1 MRKLLPGF
9 IPLIILIIAGI
20 VIAGA
25 GGTYIVREQ
34 VVKKGQSGKAAIDEK
49 KISQKVKNP
58 VPLEAPSPEPTAQ
71 LAPSQYQYE
80 PEKTSDSEKET
91 QEPAFTINPPSG
103 WSQKSSD
110 YIKVGF
116 VAPEQDE
123 EPAEP
128 PLVYMYGAS
137 IQIRIN
143 TLPEGATLAQVVES
157 TIDGYRDQA
166 SNVQVISNTPTTFAG
181 QDSQVLELIAELTE
195 GHKIHVTN
203 YVTVKN
209 GYTVGVGGLTLDSAW
224 SKRAG
229 TIQTSINSFRFT
241 D

>member
-1 MRKLLPGF
+1 MRKLLPGI
-9 IPLIILIIAGI
+9 IPLFILIAIG
-20 VIAGA
+20 VVLAGA
-25 GGTYIVREQ
+25 GGVYVVRKEFI
-34 VVKKGQSGKAAIDEK
+34 KRGQSGKAALDEK
-49 KISQKVKNP
+49 KISEQLKNP
-58 VPLEAPSPEPTAQ
+58 VELEAPSPDPTPQ
-71 LAPSQYQYE
+71 LAPSQYKYE
-80 PEKTSDSEKET
+80 PAESEVSKET

-143 TLPEGATLAQVVES
+143 ALPEGATLAQVVEA

-166 SNVQVISNTPTTFAG
+166 SNVQGISKTPTTFAG
-181 QDSQVLELIAELTE
+181 QDSQVIELIAEMTE
-195 GHKIHVTN
+195 GHKIHVTS
-203 YVTVKN
+203 YVTIKN
-209 GYTVGVGGLTLDSAW
+209 GYTVGVGGLALDSAW

-229 TIQTSINSFRFT
+229 TIKSSINTFSFT
-241 D
+241 E